1 MGNKCHFV
9 NNFFASRT
17 LNMSACLV
25 GGCAGES
32 IGARLV
38 NSSEKFPT
46 SSSSDMYGLK
56 GAETLFASTSLQQI
70 DWREGG

>member
-1 MGNKCHFV
+1 MKGYTEYTV
-9 NNFFASRT
+9 MRGGTLT

-32 IGARLV
+32 TGSCAV

-46 SSSSDMYGLK
+46 SSSSLM
-56 GAETLFASTSLQQI
+56 
-70 DWREGG
+70 

>member
-1 MGNKCHFV
+1 MYIDERGIP
-9 NNFFASRT
+9 T

-32 IGARLV
+32 TGSCVV

-46 SSSSDMYGLK
+46 SSSSLMYGLK
-56 GAETLFASTSLQQI
+56 GAGRCRANTSAQLMS
-70 DWREGG
+70 